1 MEFLITLLEAVS
13 KFGAGLSTTVLLS
26 IFITIIIY
34 FLKDN
39 KKYRE
44 ATDAQFKTL
53 ITQQDEMKKEYRKGI
68 AEVNKNLIKQGAD
81 TQRILE
87 QLQEQQVE
95 NQRLTLRGLV
105 TNESLPDEYR
115 HMSYDRYKALGGN
128 SWLDKYVDE
137 NLNSKREKQD

>member
-1 MEFLITLLEAVS
+1 MEFLIMLLETIS
-13 KFGAGLSTTVLLS
+13 KFGSGLSTTVLLS
-26 IFITIIIY
+26 IFIAIIIY

-53 ITQQDEMKKEYRKGI
+53 ITQQDEMKKEYRKGL

-87 QLQEQQVE
+87 QLQEQQFE

-115 HMSYDRYKALGGN
+115 HISYDRYKALGGN